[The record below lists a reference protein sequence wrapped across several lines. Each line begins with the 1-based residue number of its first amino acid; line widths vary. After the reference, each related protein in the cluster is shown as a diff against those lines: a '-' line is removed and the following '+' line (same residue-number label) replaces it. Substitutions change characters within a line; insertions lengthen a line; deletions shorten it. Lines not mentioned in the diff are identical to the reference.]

1 MTENEFLETYDLEDG
16 TIVLTPWEYFKNG
29 IIGITEDHKHIVYS
43 YQGMIESLARSYEKE
58 YYENNKDE
66 KYDEDK
72 FTDFLQEATDWIEYN
87 TIRSLA
93 YWNVE
98 FRPIIM
104 FETEM

>member
-1 MTENEFLETYDLEDG
+1 MTREDFIKNYDLEDE
-16 TIVLTPWEYFKNG
+16 TIILEPWEDFSGG
-29 IIGITEDHKHIVYS
+29 IVGITEDHKQIIYS

-104 FETEM
+104 FETKI